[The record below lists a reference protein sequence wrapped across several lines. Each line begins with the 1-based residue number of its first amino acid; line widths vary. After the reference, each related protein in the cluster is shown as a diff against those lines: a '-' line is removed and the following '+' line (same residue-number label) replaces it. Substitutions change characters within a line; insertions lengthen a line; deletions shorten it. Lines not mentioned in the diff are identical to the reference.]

1 MILTDLDGTIQRR
14 NASCSLRR
22 RALPH
27 GSSYHA
33 HVCKIRELSHD
44 MVRFD
49 EEDDDDD
56 EAEYHEV
63 QTKSK
68 ASMDKKCVLE
78 EHVEKDG
85 YGDVTFITM
94 KGSKA
99 ILDED
104 RLERFLAAANI
115 TG

>member
-1 MILTDLDGTIQRR
+1 MEQYSVAMRLAAYAVERSR
-14 NASCSLRR
+14 MV
-22 RALPH
+22 RAIMRT
-27 GSSYHA
+27 Y
-33 HVCKIRELSHD
+33 VKIRELSHD

-68 ASMDKKCVLE
+68 AFMDKKCVLE